1 MLALLLFANLSIS
14 ALSSYRNIH
23 SEFLYPWEK
32 EIRKFISER
41 VCFQSRK
48 SAFILFYFKKK
59 LKWRENTFFKKK
71 KKREKENTGV
81 LVVLAILM
89 VLKND

>member
-48 SAFILFYFKKK
+48 SAFILFYFLKK
-59 LKWRENTFFKKK
+59 LKWRENTFFFFL
-71 KKREKENTGV
+71 KREKENTGV

>member
-48 SAFILFYFKKK
+48 SAFILFYFLKK
-59 LKWRENTFFKKK
+59 LKWRENTFFFL

>member
-48 SAFILFYFKKK
+48 SAFILFYFFKK
-59 LKWRENTFFKKK
+59 LKWRENTFFLKRE
-71 KKREKENTGV
+71 REKENTGV